1 MIPLTL
7 ALLIGSL
14 PTSVLGQ
21 SQGPSPSLLQE
32 SVKVQYPKIFSTEI
46 IECDCLNFSC
56 DYVYWFHSNPDQQK
70 VQFIGYCNSANRD
83 SYGIGVD
90 EKRFKITKK
99 SSMSFTLRINN
110 LTEEDTGIYSC
121 VLKGR
126 KNMEVWKS
134 GVLLLP
140 GVMLPT
146 VPVKTKPKPTV
157 RSVCR
162 CSERKSSQD
171 GCGSL
176 ILWPLVGIIASLALA
191 LIFILYY
198 FSRLPKKCRHHFVK
212 KR

>member
-21 SQGPSPSLLQE
+21 SQGPSPILLQE
-32 SVKVQYPKIFSTEI
+32 SVKVQYPKILSTET
-46 IECDCLNFSC
+46 IECDCFHFSC
-56 DYVYWFHSNPDQQK
+56 DNVYWFHSNPQK
-70 VQFIGYCNSANRD
+70 VQFVGHCNSANRD
-83 SYGIGVD
+83 NYGIGVD
-90 EKRFKITKK
+90 KKRFKITKK
-99 SSMSFTLRINN
+99 SI
-110 LTEEDTGIYSC
+110 
-121 VLKGR
+121 
-126 KNMEVWKS
+126 
-134 GVLLLP
+134 
-140 GVMLPT
+140 MLPT

-162 CSERKSSQD
+162 CSKGKSSQD

>member
-21 SQGPSPSLLQE
+21 SQGPSPILLQE
-32 SVKVQYPKIFSTEI
+32 SVKVQYPKILSTET
-46 IECDCLNFSC
+46 IECDCFHFSC
-56 DYVYWFHSNPDQQK
+56 DNVYWFHSNPQK
-70 VQFIGYCNSANRD
+70 VQFVGHCNSANRD
-83 SYGIGVD
+83 NYGIGVD
-90 EKRFKITKK
+90 KKRFKITKK
-99 SSMSFTLRINN
+99 SSMSFTLRISNV
-110 LTEEDTGIYSC
+110 TKEDTGIYSC
-121 VLKGR
+121 VLKGNR
-126 KNMEVWKS
+126 NMEVWKS

-162 CSERKSSQD
+162 CSKGKSSQD